1 MVFVRFHRV
10 HLDKLTVFFLF
21 CGFFRLQPTQS
32 IRLQPT
38 CRIHR
43 QFKYYYMGKN
53 DLVLGRSV
61 AFLFPRS
68 LCGFVFKE
76 NCQINICIIVAQ
88 QNIDLND
95 GYNDAPCDNKK
106 EVIIY
111 KYKKATFSSYI
122 FIICS
127 STTLFFGS
135 VLNICVPTLSQPN
148 NFVEPVVHVSL
159 SVGVCFVF

>member
-61 AFLFPRS
+61 AF
-68 LCGFVFKE
+68 FV
-76 NCQINICIIVAQ
+76 
-88 QNIDLND
+88 
-95 GYNDAPCDNKK
+95 P
-106 EVIIY
+106 
-111 KYKKATFSSYI
+111 TFSLRLCFQGKLPNQYLHY
-122 FIICS
+122 CR
-127 STTLFFGS
+127 TAEYRLERRLQRRS
-135 VLNICVPTLSQPN
+135 VRQQKRGYHI
-148 NFVEPVVHVSL
+148 
-159 SVGVCFVF
+159 